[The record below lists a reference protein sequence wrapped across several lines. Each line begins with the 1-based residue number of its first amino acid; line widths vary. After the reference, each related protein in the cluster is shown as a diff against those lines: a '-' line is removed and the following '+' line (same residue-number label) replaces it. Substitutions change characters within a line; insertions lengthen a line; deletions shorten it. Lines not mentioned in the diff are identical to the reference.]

1 MGVGGGKR
9 CEDRGRDGGMDD
21 KTEVR
26 LVPVGDKAVAVKN
39 GESRLF
45 RLKRGGGWRVVPEA

>member
-1 MGVGGGKR
+1 
-9 CEDRGRDGGMDD
+9 MDD
-21 KTEVR
+21 KREVR
-26 LVPVGDKAVAVKN
+26 LVPVGDKAAAVKN